1 MATQYAFGKIVTN
14 GLVLAL
20 DAADRNSYPGSGT
33 TWRDLSGNNNS
44 GSLINGPTFSSANGG
59 SIVFD
64 GVDDYIL
71 TSVINLNSF
80 GFTMNMW
87 FKFQT
92 SSGISFLLDFQ
103 GTTPDNRVSIY
114 ISTDNRLILDDRDG
128 PIVPGGDIS
137 AILSNS
143 AISPN
148 VWINLTATTNR
159 SLGAGNED
167 NFFINGI
174 PIASSY
180 VFSDNLN
187 TAYISNPVY
196 IGNVSGSGFP
206 YKGDIAT
213 TQIYNRALSASE
225 ILQNYNAQK
234 SRFNL

>member
-1 MATQYAFGKIVTN
+1 MAFYRGPQIVKD
-14 GLVLAL
+14 GLVLWL
-20 DAADRNSYPGSGT
+20 DAANDKSYTSGSAI
-33 TWRDLSGNNNS
+33 WRDMSGNNNS
-44 GSLINGPTFSSANGG
+44 GSLINGPTFSSANNG

-64 GVDDYIL
+64 GVDDYVL
-71 TSVINLNSF
+71 TSVTNLNSF

-92 SSGISFLLDFQ
+92 SSGIRFLLDFQ
-103 GTTPDNRVSIY
+103 GTTPNNKVSIY
-114 ISTDNRLILDDRDG
+114 IDAGNRLILDDRDG

-137 AILSNS
+137 AIRSNS
-143 AISPN
+143 DISPN

-180 VFSDNLN
+180 LYSDNLN

-213 TQIYNRALSASE
+213 TQIYNRALSQSE
-225 ILQNYNAQK
+225 VQQNFNALRGRYN
-234 SRFNL
+234 L